1 MASMA
6 AEIDSKPPWDRSPFV
21 DAVVRLMMGAAAAM
35 NALPNQF
42 WGLVILSLGAYLLQF
57 ADQRTLA
64 LIGGVIGAGSSLV
77 TTGIGRPKKQ
87 DEHH

>member
-1 MASMA
+1 MA

-21 DAVVRLMMGAAAAM
+21 DALVRFMMGAAAALG
-35 NALPNQF
+35 ALPNQF
-42 WGLVILSLGAYLLQF
+42 WGLVILGLGCYMLQY

-64 LIGGVIGAGSSLV
+64 LIGGVIGAGSSLL
-77 TTGIGRPKKQ
+77 TTGIGRPKKP